1 MDIVIDIQGFRD
13 VEENF
18 IPKEVAVLAINAAI
32 TGHWIMTSPCPFED
46 LPVRAKRENNW
57 LTRNYHGIEWFD
69 GDVNP
74 KNFTIHLRDIT
85 RHARYI
91 YTRGQEKTRYL
102 SNLLS
107 RNVYNQEGI
116 SPAFKK
122 IRAESRARD
131 ATATR
136 EGARNPREGSQPIR
150 RDKAYHVGIYDCL
163 RASGRTSGI
172 CVVAIGE
179 TCEVRT
185 QDSPKSWERRRVE
198 RG

>member
-91 YTRGQEKTRYL
+91 YTRGQEKARYL

-107 RNVYNQEGI
+107 RNVYNLEGI
-116 SPAFKK
+116 SPAFKNLPDFED
-122 IRAESRARD
+122 RGQRCTHHRFQASTESLHSIDTFFPVLQTQIMYIKYTKYRKNFLKQCSK
-131 ATATR
+131 TTR
-136 EGARNPREGSQPIR
+136 RNS
-150 RDKAYHVGIYDCL
+150 
-163 RASGRTSGI
+163 
-172 CVVAIGE
+172 
-179 TCEVRT
+179 
-185 QDSPKSWERRRVE
+185 
-198 RG
+198 